1 MILPCSAD
9 KSNASIAI
17 AIMHNCTLDV
27 LQHLIDKGYSVN
39 AKWLNKEPLYYAI
52 QLDRKD
58 LWERLLTA
66 GAECTCVFN
75 NYCSFL
81 NEPKIVEILISK
93 QPDLVNRKNMLG
105 FTALHFAAWYGNIEI
120 ACLLVS
126 YGADTTVLNGYG
138 RTALDYCYQK
148 VDTVY
153 NKREDRARRD
163 QIVRLLEEEERAY
176 LVYKGF
182 VIYGREHEIF
192 KQRLPEIKFNN
203 DSYHVVKEVLECV
216 WSRSNYD
223 VFRELMEYLK

>member
-1 MILPCSAD
+1 
-9 KSNASIAI
+9 
-17 AIMHNCTLDV
+17 
-27 LQHLIDKGYSVN
+27 
-39 AKWLNKEPLYYAI
+39 
-52 QLDRKD
+52 
-58 LWERLLTA
+58 
-66 GAECTCVFN
+66 
-75 NYCSFL
+75 
-81 NEPKIVEILISK
+81 
-93 QPDLVNRKNMLG
+93 MLG

-126 YGADTTVLNGYG
+126 YGADTTVLNEYG

-182 VIYGREHEIF
+182 AVYGREHEIF

-203 DSYHVVKEVLECV
+203 DSYHVVKEVLVCV

-223 VFRELMEYLK
+223 VFGELMGYLK